1 MRKVVTS
8 DELKLEKPEAVT
20 STRLR
25 KYVATVSQILD
36 LQENELDWLARHL
49 SHDIS
54 VHREYYRLH
63 ESTIE
68 LAKVGKIL
76 TTVDEGKTRLWAGK
90 SLDDIDLDKDIDPIS
105 DRDSESDEDSNAGM
119 EPHSSR
125 RKQKGRQRSGKSR
138 IAHETSVPRDND
150 DHQVSRDSGS
160 EECIV
165 TDAAKHTPHQQV
177 SRQQQSVSSRKLQGT
192 PAPKQNAMTEKTKK
206 ATRKENVAKS
216 IGKIITRGKKP
227 TKRPLQKNSIYND
240 ALLHRNYNKPRFSK
254 ENLTVPK
261 YNTLHNS
268 SSVKSIN

>member
-1 MRKVVTS
+1 MVEIKGKRGRKVPLLLTKEVKEAIDVLVKKRTEVGINQKNPYLFAATASGSLGHLRPWECMRKVVTS

-49 SHDIS
+49 GHDIS

-105 DRDSESDEDSNAGM
+105 GRFKAVSPAGNK
-119 EPHSSR
+119 EAIPIN
-125 RKQKGRQRSGKSR
+125 KG
-138 IAHETSVPRDND
+138 
-150 DHQVSRDSGS
+150 
-160 EECIV
+160 
-165 TDAAKHTPHQQV
+165 
-177 SRQQQSVSSRKLQGT
+177 
-192 PAPKQNAMTEKTKK
+192 
-206 ATRKENVAKS
+206 
-216 IGKIITRGKKP
+216 
-227 TKRPLQKNSIYND
+227 
-240 ALLHRNYNKPRFSK
+240 F
-254 ENLTVPK
+254 
-261 YNTLHNS
+261 
-268 SSVKSIN
+268 